1 MLCHGNFLCNFCARP
16 LVENRANRHYN
27 LKTSHIQDFRCEVA
41 AVSADHINT
50 RYIKVDQNNPE
61 AETIAGAGLILR
73 QGGLVAFPTETV
85 YGLGADATNARAVA
99 RIFKAKGRP
108 PDNPIIVHVASRSQL
123 SAFVVR
129 VPTEAKIL
137 MDAFWPG
144 PLTIILPAGRGV
156 PEAVTAGL
164 ATVAVRMPDHP
175 VALALIRAAGVPV
188 AAPSANLSGKP
199 SPTHAAHVLQDLD
212 GRIEAILDGG
222 PAGVG
227 VESTVLDL
235 TAEAPIILRP
245 GGITPEELS
254 ACLGK
259 VIIDSDVVT
268 GCYDGESPR
277 SPGMKY
283 THYAPRAP
291 LLLVTGSQS
300 AVALKIRQMARAEM
314 SGGRRVGILTYSD
327 SSDFSAAGEVVVAGR
342 REKPE
347 TVAAGLYSALR
358 RFNELSV
365 DVILAEGLEEKGVGL
380 AVMNRL
386 KKAAGG
392 RIIQV

>member
-1 MLCHGNFLCNFCARP
+1 MATNHM
-16 LVENRANRHYN
+16 
-27 LKTSHIQDFRCEVA
+27 K
-41 AVSADHINT
+41 T
-50 RYIKVDQNNPE
+50 RYIKVNPNNPGAE
-61 AETIAGAGLILR
+61 AIAEAGLILR
-73 QGGLVAFPTETV
+73 RGGLVAFPTETV

-99 RIFKAKGRP
+99 GIFEAKERP
-108 PDNPIIVHVASRSQL
+108 PDNPVIVHIASRSQL
-123 SAFVVR
+123 NGLVAR
-129 VPTEAKIL
+129 IPPEAEKL
-137 MDAFWPG
+137 MDVFWPG
-144 PLTIILPAGRGV
+144 PLTIIMPAAQGV
-156 PEAVTAGL
+156 PGAVTAGL

-175 VALALIRAAGVPV
+175 VALALIKAAAVPV

-212 GRIEAILDGG
+212 GRIDAVLDGG

-235 TAEAPIILRP
+235 TDETPVILRP
-245 GGITPEELS
+245 GGITREELG
-254 ACLGK
+254 ACLNK
-259 VIIDSDVVT
+259 VNIRGGAVT

-283 THYAPRAP
+283 AHYAPRAP
-291 LLLVTGSQS
+291 LTLITGDEQ
-300 AVALKIRQMARAEM
+300 AVAMKIRRLAGAEKNR
-314 SGGRRVGILTYSD
+314 GRRVGILTYGDSD
-327 SSDFSAAGEVVVAGR
+327 DFSSVGEVVVAGC
-342 REKPE
+342 KADPG

-358 RFNELSV
+358 RFNELGV
-365 DVILAEGLEEKGVGL
+365 DVILAEGFEEKGVGL

>member
-1 MLCHGNFLCNFCARP
+1 M
-16 LVENRANRHYN
+16 
-27 LKTSHIQDFRCEVA
+27 
-41 AVSADHINT
+41 SADHINT

-61 AETIAGAGLILR
+61 ADAIAEAALILR

-85 YGLGADATNARAVA
+85 YGLGADAANARAVA

-108 PDNPIIVHVASRSQL
+108 PDNPIIVHVASRNQL
-123 SAFVVR
+123 SALVVS
-129 VPTEAKIL
+129 VPTEAEIL

-144 PLTIILPAGRGV
+144 PLTIILPAGKGV

-175 VALALIRAAGVPV
+175 VALALIKAAGVPV

-259 VIIDSDVVT
+259 VIIDSDVIM

-291 LLLVTGSQS
+291 LLLVTGSQP
-300 AVALKIRQMARAEM
+300 AVALKIRQMARAET

-358 RFNELSV
+358 RFNELGV

>member
-1 MLCHGNFLCNFCARP
+1 MS
-16 LVENRANRHYN
+16 V
-27 LKTSHIQDFRCEVA
+27 
-41 AVSADHINT
+41 DHINT
-50 RYIKVDQNNPE
+50 RYIKVDQNNPK
-61 AETIAGAGLILR
+61 ADAIAWAGLILR

-85 YGLGADATNARAVA
+85 YGLGADAANARAVA
-99 RIFKAKGRP
+99 RIFEAKGRP
-108 PDNPIIVHVASRSQL
+108 PDNPVIVHVASRSQL
-123 SAFVVR
+123 SALVAS
-129 VPTEAKIL
+129 VPREAEIL

-156 PEAVTAGL
+156 SEAVTAGL

-175 VALALIRAAGVPV
+175 VALALIKAAGVPV
-188 AAPSANLSGKP
+188 AAPSANLSGKL
-199 SPTHAAHVLQDLD
+199 SPTHAGHVLQDLD

-222 PAGVG
+222 PTGVG
-227 VESTVLDL
+227 VESTVLDM
-235 TAEAPIILRP
+235 TAEAPVILRP
-245 GGITPEELS
+245 GGITSEELS

-259 VIIDSDVVT
+259 AIIDSDVIT
-268 GCYDGESPR
+268 GCCEGESPR

-291 LLLVTGSQS
+291 LLLVTGNQQD
-300 AVALKIRQMARAEM
+300 VALKIRQMASAEK

-327 SSDFSAAGEVVVAGR
+327 SSDFSATGEVVVAGCR
-342 REKPE
+342 KKPE
-347 TVAAGLYSALR
+347 TVAAGLFTALR
-358 RFNELSV
+358 RFNELGV

-392 RIIQV
+392 RIIEV